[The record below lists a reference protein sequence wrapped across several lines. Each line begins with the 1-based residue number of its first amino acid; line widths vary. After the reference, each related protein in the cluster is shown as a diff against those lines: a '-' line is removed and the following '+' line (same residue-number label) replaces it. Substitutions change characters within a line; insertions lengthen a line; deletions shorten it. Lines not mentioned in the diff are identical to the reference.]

1 MIRDVFVVFVFGL
14 SFISAHGQTSI
25 DLEKKYGPPIKAFEI
40 RRGVLLTAEYNA
52 SGQVCEMLLENRHK
66 SAVGF
71 ELTDSLT
78 DQVVEQI
85 IDELVPESERGAK
98 GSSYGWS
105 MNLGQ
110 SVQTNYSYENV
121 EIVSAGIRSSKHLVV
136 SIKWKN
142 WPCK

>member
-1 MIRDVFVVFVFGL
+1 MIRVFVVFVFGF
-14 SFISAHGQTSI
+14 SFISAYGQTST
-25 DLEKKYGPPIKAFEI
+25 DLEKKYGPPIKAYEI

-66 SAVGF
+66 SPVRSD
-71 ELTDSLT
+71 LTDSLT

-85 IDELVPESERGAK
+85 IDELVPKSERGAK

-105 MNLGQ
+105 INLGQ
-110 SVQTNYSYENV
+110 SIQTDYSYENV
-121 EIVSAGIRSSKHLVV
+121 EIVSAGTRSSKHLVV

-142 WPCK
+142 RHCK